1 MSPSVETTRSWQR
14 RDLMPLAQR
23 LRYLQRYRVAAVL
36 LIVLLQVLGFA
47 GGAPLDVAI
56 AGGVAAG
63 LTGLAAIVVR
73 QRGSDGGRWLFG
85 IILLGDG
92 LLFALLSQL
101 TGGLGSPVRFLVV
114 LHLVV
119 VTLVASHRTGVK
131 LAIWH
136 SLLAL
141 VVAEAVE
148 IGWLAGSDVDDPTRA
163 LAIQIGLLWLVT
175 LVTASASA
183 VNEREI
189 LRRRY
194 DLDALATM
202 STALEHVSDVHGVAA
217 VLVDHVVATFDAQRA
232 GVISL
237 RDGDPLPLAGHGLAP
252 VSTAGSVEGVLAD
265 VAEQRRTILQVG
277 LSDADEWLDAQL
289 PGAARL
295 VIVPLL
301 GGEDAEGVLAVEG
314 VLVVEFAETIG
325 ERMERRIVQTIERF
339 AAQGALALDN
349 ARLHG
354 RLVAMAETDGL
365 TGVANRGAFER
376 RLAAE
381 LARIER
387 QGSAFLLL
395 LCDIDH
401 FKQVNDDHGHQTG
414 DDVLVQVARVLQ
426 QQSRPYDTVA
436 RFGGEEFAVVM
447 PTVTSVAPE
456 VIADRY
462 RAAVAAAATTVPITV
477 SVGIVQVLAAT
488 SQSEV
493 IAAADRALY
502 ASKRAGRDRVT
513 VATALGRGP
522 TRRADDE

>member
-1 MSPSVETTRSWQR
+1 MMPSEETTRSWQR
-14 RDLMPLAQR
+14 RDLVPLAQR

-36 LIVLLQVLGFA
+36 LIILLQVFGFA
-47 GGAPLDVAI
+47 GGDPLHVAI
-56 AGGVAAG
+56 VGGVAAG
-63 LTGLAAIVVR
+63 LAGLTAISVR
-73 QRGSDGGRWLFG
+73 RRGSDGGRWLFG

-92 LLFALLSQL
+92 LLFALLAHM

-141 VVAEAVE
+141 VVAEAVD
-148 IGWLAGSDVDDPTRA
+148 IGWLAGSDVEAPTRA
-163 LAIQIGLLWLVT
+163 LAIHIGLLWLVT

-194 DLDALATM
+194 DLDALANM
-202 STALEHVSDVHGVAA
+202 STALEHVSDMHGVAA

-232 GVISL
+232 AVISL

-252 VSTAGSVEGVLAD
+252 VTTAGSVEGVLAD

-277 LSDADEWLDAQL
+277 FSGADGWLAAQL

-295 VIVPLL
+295 VVVPLL
-301 GGEDAEGVLAVEG
+301 GGERVDGA
-314 VLVVEFAETIG
+314 LVVEFAETVG

-381 LARIER
+381 LARLDR

-395 LCDIDH
+395 MCDIDH

-414 DDVLVQVARVLQ
+414 DEVLVQVARVLQ
-426 QQSRPYDTVA
+426 EQSRPYDTVA

-447 PTVTSVAPE
+447 PTVTSVSPE
-456 VIADRY
+456 VIGERY
-462 RAAVAAAATTVPITV
+462 RAAVADASTAVPITV
-477 SVGIVQVLAAT
+477 SVGIVHVTAAAA
-488 SQSEV
+488 SGEV
-493 IAAADRALY
+493 VAAADRALY
-502 ASKRAGRDRVT
+502 ASKRRGRDRVT
-513 VATALGRGP
+513 VAPTLGTRPTKRGHH
-522 TRRADDE
+522 E